1 MTRYTT
7 PTLPLEVDADLSG
20 NEVYVTLSQ
29 NSVIITKQIYD
40 FTVDEHNVTS
50 INVPLTQQ
58 ETGQFSAVA
67 KVQVQV
73 NFISGAGDRGA
84 TNIQFISLFDNLLPE
99 VISYGPEP
107 EPNDGE
113 G

>member
-29 NSVIITKQIYD
+29 NSVAITKQIYD
-40 FTVDEHNVTS
+40 FTVDEDGVTS
-50 INVPLTQQ
+50 ISVPLTQ
-58 ETGQFSAVA
+58 EDTGRFSAVA

-73 NFISGAGDRGA
+73 NFISEAGDRGA
-84 TNIQFISLFDNLLPE
+84 TNIQFVSLFDNLLDE
-99 VISYGPEP
+99 VISYG
-107 EPNDGE
+107 D
-113 G
+113 